1 MEFLIRNLRSGTI
14 FGMTIQSKPRTMSY
28 VLQMIEEGEHQSQDF
43 KMRVDD
49 ARKIARTIVAFAN
62 SDGGRLLI
70 GVKDNG
76 GIVGVRAEEEV
87 HVIEM
92 ACQSHC
98 KPPVPFE
105 AQIWKAEGKSVLE
118 IRVPRS
124 AGRPHFCEDEQNQW
138 RAYLRQDD
146 RIHRASPVQV
156 KVWQYEMRMDR
167 SEFRYDQYI
176 GKLFAAWRNGRQL
189 AFRQVARMGRMSF
202 GDAEDLLC
210 LLVVWGIVAWERGPK
225 GLTYALS
232 DETALDQLETHGSE
246 SFRWKNYS

>member
-1 MEFLIRNLRSGTI
+1 MKFLIRNLRSGTI

-92 ACQSHC
+92 ACHNLIFSSLGDKIEPSGFRVLH
-98 KPPVPFE
+98 
-105 AQIWKAEGKSVLE
+105 ASV
-118 IRVPRS
+118 
-124 AGRPHFCEDEQNQW
+124 
-138 RAYLRQDD
+138 
-146 RIHRASPVQV
+146 
-156 KVWQYEMRMDR
+156 K
-167 SEFRYDQYI
+167 
-176 GKLFAAWRNGRQL
+176 
-189 AFRQVARMGRMSF
+189 
-202 GDAEDLLC
+202 
-210 LLVVWGIVAWERGPK
+210 
-225 GLTYALS
+225 
-232 DETALDQLETHGSE
+232 
-246 SFRWKNYS
+246 